1 MENVTII
8 NTNYTKFE
16 LMQDETG
23 KVFERHSSYKNVC
36 FSEWEKTAYKNI
48 EDAIQGIYYLYCPD
62 F

>member
-16 LMQDETG
+16 LMQDENGT
-23 KVFERHSSYKNVC
+23 VYERHSNYRDGC
-36 FSEWEKTAYKNI
+36 FSEWEETLYNSI
-48 EDAIQGIYYLYCPD
+48 EEAEKGIYYLYCPD